1 MRMRCIATS
10 HPHYYY
16 RLEPLG
22 IFAFSSFLCYNILC
36 TPYTFVVE
44 KGQVMTTASNAIQL
58 ILVEEIGSSPNDW
71 AWKFYFP
78 SSADSSKTFSIDFDC
93 STPWELF
100 IDSLEPAFM
109 TVGDVGHFRDM
120 CYSVCDSIYMELV
133 FPNGAAPL
141 IEHDVLYQLLEVAR
155 RFEYITCTNLYFNV
169 SADSF
174 YQPREIEVIA

>member
-1 MRMRCIATS
+1 
-10 HPHYYY
+10 
-16 RLEPLG
+16 
-22 IFAFSSFLCYNILC
+22 
-36 TPYTFVVE
+36 
-44 KGQVMTTASNAIQL
+44 MTTSSNAIQL

-78 SSADSSKTFSIDFDC
+78 SSAESSKTFSIDFDC

-100 IDSLEPAFM
+100 IESLEPAFM

-155 RFEYITCTNLYFNV
+155 RFEYQPVLQRLCGFVLPAARDRGDCLAQTEGLLPLFLLYFLQILM
-169 SADSF
+169 F
-174 YQPREIEVIA
+174 T

>member
-1 MRMRCIATS
+1 
-10 HPHYYY
+10 
-16 RLEPLG
+16 
-22 IFAFSSFLCYNILC
+22 
-36 TPYTFVVE
+36 
-44 KGQVMTTASNAIQL
+44 MTTSSNAIQL

-78 SSADSSKTFSIDFDC
+78 SSAESSKTFSIDFDC

-100 IDSLEPAFM
+100 IESLEPAFM

-174 YQPREIEVIA
+174 YQPREIEVIAQHKLRGFCPSFFYIFYKFLCLHNFQLTIISFLCYTKNVHKKRE